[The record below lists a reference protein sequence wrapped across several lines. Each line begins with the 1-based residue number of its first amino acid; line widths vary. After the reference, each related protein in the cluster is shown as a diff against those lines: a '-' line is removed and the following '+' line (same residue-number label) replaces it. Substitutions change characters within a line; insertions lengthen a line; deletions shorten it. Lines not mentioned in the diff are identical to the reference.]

1 MRVDMSE
8 EKDEMIMVNHIT
20 LGEKVKL
27 SRVALHLR
35 QVDLASKAGCCMR
48 DISNIEHDRIL
59 IVRISTV
66 KKILDVLGIEAEG
79 TAGGDLEQ

>member
-1 MRVDMSE
+1 MSE